1 MSIPYLTWPRRPI
14 CNGGNGIRVRR
25 SSKNFRSLSPLH
37 FVMALDVRV
46 GIDEPNVRFDQR
58 WEPLAPVVSRL
69 GMVSRRVEKLKAPVF
84 LSLPSIPNRVTRRW
98 FYLPP
103 GPASGTAIR
112 LGGGPGMVSMRD
124 PACSF
129 RSGLSALNDA
139 PWFWT
144 LTDQP
149 GEHAANRLL
158 RTSRQ

>member
-1 MSIPYLTWPRRPI
+1 
-14 CNGGNGIRVRR
+14 
-25 SSKNFRSLSPLH
+25 
-37 FVMALDVRV
+37 MASDLRV

-103 GPASGTAIR
+103 GPASGTAIA

-129 RSGLSALNDA
+129 RSGLSAPNDA

-149 GEHAANRLL
+149 GEHGSATALSLARDKSAVGAGARGQHLPID
-158 RTSRQ
+158 